1 MLFRRL
7 YTVAAISLGA
17 LSAAA
22 AAHATVIDRP
32 FFQSQGLVVVWGDT
46 QFVQA
51 PGFAPIVSDFVL
63 LDPSSSGTEG
73 DDLIDTDVYVVRTGT
88 LNPISNS
95 HTSGD
100 TGNNGNPVNGQTSG
114 GVYDDNGPYYTGS
127 GILSAT
133 DTLTAFGIETAT
145 DTSGS
150 IAPVHNTSFF
160 VASNTPFDIFAEATN
175 VVTSG
180 DFASS
185 GFDGSNIGFNM
196 SLDLGG
202 TDTLQFSAATL
213 PYGSNAQDPSVGG
226 SGVVAS
232 VNDLGD
238 MAAQVKVFDGGQ
250 RTAAALG
257 SLTEQSVR
265 FDNIYTLDM
274 DASVP
279 GVQPYDLSSGTGTIA
294 ADVTF
299 TIFVP

>member
-1 MLFRRL
+1 MAFCRFF
-7 YTVAAISLGA
+7 TVTSLCLGA
-17 LSAAA
+17 LAAA
-22 AAHATVIDRP
+22 TSAQADVVDRP

-46 QFVQA
+46 QFVQS

-63 LDPSSSGTEG
+63 LNPASSGTAG
-73 DDLIDTDVYVVRTGT
+73 DDLIDSDVYVVRTGT
-88 LNPISNS
+88 LNPISNT

-100 TGNNGNPVNGQTSG
+100 AGNNPNPISGQTSG
-114 GVYDDNGPYYTGS
+114 GVYADNGAYYTAS

-133 DTLTAFGIETAT
+133 DTLTTFGMDAST
-145 DTSGS
+145 DTSAS

-160 VASNTPFDIFAEATN
+160 VASNAVFDIFAQASN
-175 VVTSG
+175 VVTTG
-180 DFASS
+180 DFAVN
-185 GFDGSNIGFNM
+185 GFDGSNIGFDM

-202 TDTLQFSAATL
+202 SDTLQFSAATL
-213 PYGSNAQDPSVGG
+213 PYGSNAQDPSTGG
-226 SGVVAS
+226 SGIVAA

-238 MAAQVKVFDGGQ
+238 MSTEIKVFDGGQ

-257 SLTEQSVR
+257 TLTEQSVR
-265 FDNIYTLDM
+265 FDNVYTLDM

-279 GVQPYDLSSGTGTIA
+279 GVQPYDLSSGIGIIS